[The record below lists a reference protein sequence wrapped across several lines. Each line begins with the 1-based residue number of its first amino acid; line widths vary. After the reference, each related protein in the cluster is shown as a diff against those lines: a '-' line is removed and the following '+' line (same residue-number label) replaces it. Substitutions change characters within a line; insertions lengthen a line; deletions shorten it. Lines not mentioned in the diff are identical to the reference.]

1 MKREPYPNPGIE
13 GRELEGVCGRR
24 GCGGAFQT
32 GIKAPEIWEKK
43 AYLGN
48 VSSYITEI
56 KRARSAGMEWFS
68 DRLERK
74 TVMSHD
80 VICSR
85 IPGRSIPTEILCHSS
100 LRILWQLYQGLAS
113 LFCKAQDSR
122 YFWFA
127 CQKVSVTTILLL

>member
-13 GRELEGVCGRR
+13 GRELEGVCGRG

-56 KRARSAGMEWFS
+56 KRARSTGMEWFS

-74 TVMSHD
+74 TVMSHNSYLFQD
-80 VICSR
+80 
-85 IPGRSIPTEILCHSS
+85 P
-100 LRILWQLYQGLAS
+100 WQEYP
-113 LFCKAQDSR
+113 
-122 YFWFA
+122 Y
-127 CQKVSVTTILLL
+127 